1 MNDDERLTVMKQ
13 RIVRSFRWHDDIIVP
28 MADEFG
34 ISVEEMED
42 LFMNALDMSSLESL
56 HSTFDSAK
64 FNCLRKQLYIDLRLC
79 WFAGGMELITYEEA
93 EDIQNRLASEV
104 YMHNKPYDEA
114 LEEGRKEILEIL
126 KNTSVKEE

>member
-42 LFMNALDMSSLESL
+42 LFMNGLDMSSLESL
-56 HSTFDSAK
+56 HST
-64 FNCLRKQLYIDLRLC
+64 
-79 WFAGGMELITYEEA
+79 LI
-93 EDIQNRLASEV
+93 NHMMKL
-104 YMHNKPYDEA
+104 
-114 LEEGRKEILEIL
+114 
-126 KNTSVKEE
+126 